1 MTETVRLGTVAG
13 VRVGL
18 HWSVLGIVFLLMIG
32 LAGGLLPVQ
41 FPDQPVA
48 AYLVAAA
55 VATTL
60 FVASLLAHEVGHAVV
75 ARRNGVEVEGI
86 TLWLLGGVARLRGES
101 PNAGV
106 DFRIAA
112 IGPAISLVLGV
123 AFTVVAWVLA
133 DAGVPELVAGVAGY
147 LGAINLLLAMFNLI
161 PAAPLD
167 GGRILRSALWA
178 WRGDRYQAQIW
189 SARAGRVFGFAL
201 IAFAVLSLFTGYGGG
216 LWLALIGL
224 FIVTMA
230 SMEENHAR
238 TSAALGSLRA
248 RDIMTANPDTADP
261 GVSVADFLHDVA
273 LIRKHS
279 SFPLLGPSGE
289 VQGLVTLNRIRALP
303 RDRHHEATIDEIACP
318 LDEIPIV
325 RPDELVSDLLVRL
338 GGCADGRAL
347 VMEGDRLIGIV
358 SPSDVSRAVAL
369 RGLGVE
375 SFDGAD
381 LARSDDRRP
390 SFPLGK
396 PRQD

>member
-112 IGPAISLVLGV
+112 IGPAISLVLGI

-338 GGCADGRAL
+338 SGCADGRAL

-381 LARSDDRRP
+381 LARSDDRRR
-390 SFPLGK
+390 SFP
-396 PRQD
+396 

>member
-1 MTETVRLGTVAG
+1 MTETLRLGTIAG

-18 HWSVLGIVFLLMIG
+18 HWSVLGIVFLLMVG

-41 FPDQPVA
+41 FPDQPAA
-48 AYLVAAA
+48 AYVLAAA
-55 VATTL
+55 VATVL

-75 ARRNGVEVEGI
+75 AQRNGVEVEGI

-101 PNAGV
+101 PNAKV

-112 IGPAISLVLGV
+112 VGPAISLVLGAV
-123 AFTVVAWVLA
+123 FTALAWALA
-133 DAGVPELVAGVAGY
+133 GTGVPELVSGVAGY
-147 LGAINLLLAMFNLI
+147 LGAINLLLAVFNLI

-167 GGRILRSALWA
+167 GGRILRAALWA
-178 WRGDRYQAQIW
+178 WRGDRFQAQIW

-201 IAFAVLSLFTGYGGG
+201 IAFGVLSLFTGYGGG
-216 LWLALIGL
+216 LWLALVGL

-238 TSAALGSLRA
+238 TSAALGNLRA
-248 RDIMTANPDTADP
+248 RDIMTPNPDTVDP
-261 GVSVADFLHDVA
+261 GRIVADFLHDVA
-273 LIRKHS
+273 LLRKHS
-279 SFPLLGPSGE
+279 SFPLLSSDGQ

-303 RDRHHEATIDEIACP
+303 RDRHHEATIDDIACP

-338 GGCADGRAL
+338 SGCADGRAL
-347 VMEGDRLIGIV
+347 VMEDDRLVGIV

-369 RGLGVE
+369 RGLGVKP
-375 SFDGAD
+375 FDGAD
-381 LARSDDRRP
+381 LTRSDDR
-390 SFPLGK
+390 
-396 PRQD
+396 

>member
-112 IGPAISLVLGV
+112 IGPAISLVLGI

-381 LARSDDRRP
+381 LARSDDRRR
-390 SFPLGK
+390 SFP
-396 PRQD
+396 